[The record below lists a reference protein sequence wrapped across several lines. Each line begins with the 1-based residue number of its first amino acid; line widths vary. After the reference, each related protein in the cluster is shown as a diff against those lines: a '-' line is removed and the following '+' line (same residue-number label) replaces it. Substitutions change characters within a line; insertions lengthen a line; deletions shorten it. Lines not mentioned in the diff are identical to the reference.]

1 MIERP
6 DLFAAVVSQVPMASA
21 VRAEF
26 QQNGPV
32 NTVEFGTIKDPT
44 GFKNLLA
51 MDAYYTV
58 EDRKTYPAVMFTTGL
73 NDTRVDSWQPAKAAA
88 RMQAAG
94 SPNPVLLRVQ
104 SDAGHGGG
112 QTKRQAD
119 ELNAD
124 IATFLF
130 WRAGQPAGRRRVARR
145 SERRARRTAGR
156 RRAPRRLRRRAPR
169 RCVGPA

>member
-1 MIERP
+1 
-6 DLFAAVVSQVPMASA
+6 MASA

-44 GFKNLLA
+44 GFRNLLA

-130 WRAGQPAGRRRVARR
+130 WRAGLPSWAPAGR
-145 SERRARRTAGR
+145 
-156 RRAPRRLRRRAPR
+156 
-169 RCVGPA
+169 

>member
-1 MIERP
+1 
-6 DLFAAVVSQVPMASA
+6 MASA

-51 MDAYYTV
+51 MDAYYAV
-58 EDRKTYPAVMFTTGL
+58 ENGKTYPPVMFTTGL

-94 SPNPVLLRVQ
+94 SPNPVLLRVEIEG
-104 SDAGHGGG
+104 GHGGG
-112 QTKRQAD
+112 ATKKQAD
-119 ELNAD
+119 ELQTDVAS
-124 IATFLF
+124 FLF
-130 WRAGQPAGRRRVARR
+130 WRSGRPGWQPVEKVR
-145 SERRARRTAGR
+145 
-156 RRAPRRLRRRAPR
+156 
-169 RCVGPA
+169 